1 MGSPGQQEEPIKK
14 PLKSRVW
21 AVPCT
26 GRQGGDR
33 DSAGQG
39 LYVQFLEKGVRKT
52 TGGRAVLLL
61 PHPVFMEN

>member
-1 MGSPGQQEEPIKK
+1 MSSPSQQEKPIKK

-21 AVPCT
+21 AAPCM

-39 LYVQFLEKGVRKT
+39 LYVQFLEK
-52 TGGRAVLLL
+52 
-61 PHPVFMEN
+61 EE